1 MKRNIYYKSACNM
14 EELAD
19 ESINIVVTSPPYPM
33 VEMWDDIFAMQNK
46 AIACNLADNTSVSF
60 DLMHG
65 ILNNIWMECYRVL
78 SEGGFLCINIGDA
91 TRTINGN
98 FQLFN
103 NHSKISQFCR
113 SIGFTEL
120 PCVIWRKQTNAPNKF
135 MGSGMLPCG
144 AYVTLEHEYILIFRK
159 GKMRKFKTDEEK
171 KNRRQS
177 AFFWEERNTWFSDTW
192 DVKGVK
198 QKMPDGKS
206 RTRSAA
212 FPYEIPYRLINMY
225 SCKGDTVLDPF
236 LGLGTTMQ
244 AALDSDRNFVGYEI
258 DKTLEEYH
266 ESLSAMQM
274 SYSRT
279 IASSRILQHNRFVT
293 DRVINGKDLKYFNK
307 HLGCK
312 VMTKQEQDIKL

>member
-1 MKRNIYYKSACNM
+1 
-14 EELAD
+14 
-19 ESINIVVTSPPYPM
+19 
-33 VEMWDDIFAMQNK
+33 
-46 AIACNLADNTSVSF
+46 
-60 DLMHG
+60 
-65 ILNNIWMECYRVL
+65 
-78 SEGGFLCINIGDA
+78 
-91 TRTINGN
+91 
-98 FQLFN
+98 
-103 NHSKISQFCR
+103 
-113 SIGFTEL
+113 
-120 PCVIWRKQTNAPNKF
+120 

-159 GKMRKFKTDEEK
+159 GKSRKFKTEEEK

-192 DVKGVK
+192 NVKGVK
-198 QKMPDGKS
+198 QKMADGKS

-266 ESLSAMQM
+266 VSLSATQIAF
-274 SYSRT
+274 SRT

>member
-33 VEMWDDIFAMQNK
+33 VEMWDDIFASQNK
-46 AIACNLADNTSVSF
+46 AIAYNLADHPSVAF

-65 ILNNIWMECYRVL
+65 ILNNIWRECYRVL

-103 NHSKISQFCR
+103 NHAKISQFCR
-113 SIGFTEL
+113 SLGFTEL

-159 GKMRKFKTDEEK
+159 GKKREFKTEEEK
-171 KNRRQS
+171 KIRRQS
-177 AFFWEERNTWFSDTW
+177 AYFWEERNTWFSDIW

-198 QKMPDGKS
+198 QKMTDGKS

-212 FPYEIPYRLINMY
+212 FPYEIPFRLVNMY

-244 AALDSDRNFVGYEI
+244 AALECGRNFIGYEI
-258 DKTLEEYH
+258 DESLKEYH
-266 ESLSAMQM
+266 ESLSVEPVAR
-274 SYSRT
+274 SRT
-279 IASSRILQHNRFVT
+279 MASARILKHSRFVT
-293 DRVINGKDLKYFNK
+293 DRETSGKDLKYFNE
-307 HLGCK
+307 HLCCK
-312 VMTKQEQDIKL
+312 VMTKQEMDIEL

>member
-1 MKRNIYYKSACNM
+1 MKRNIYYKSACDM
-14 EELAD
+14 GELKD
-19 ESINIVVTSPPYPM
+19 KSVNLVVTSPPYPM
-33 VEMWDDIFAMQNK
+33 IEMWDDIFAGQNEN
-46 AIACNLADNTSVSF
+46 IVSNLTDNPPVAF

-65 ILNNIWMECYRVL
+65 ILNNVWKECYRVL

-91 TRTINGN
+91 TRTINKN

-103 NHSKISQFCR
+103 NHAKISEYC
-113 SIGFTEL
+113 SILGFTEL

-159 GKMRKFKTDEEK
+159 GKKREFKTEEEK
-171 KNRRQS
+171 KIRRQS
-177 AFFWEERNTWFSDTW
+177 AYFWEERNTWFSDIW

-198 QKMPDGKS
+198 QKMVDGKS

-212 FPYEIPYRLINMY
+212 FPYEIPFRLVNMY

-244 AALDSDRNFVGYEI
+244 AALDCGRNFIGYEI
-258 DKTLEEYH
+258 DESLKEYH
-266 ESLSAMQM
+266 ESLSVEPVAR
-274 SYSRT
+274 SRT
-279 IASSRILQHNRFVT
+279 MASARILKHSRFVT
-293 DRVINGKDLKYFNK
+293 DRETSGKEVKYINEHIGLN
-307 HLGCK
+307 
-312 VMTKQEQDIKL
+312 VMTKQEVDIEL